1 MRKRVNKFFW
11 LFLTSQEQWLNKMSD
26 EGWRLVGTTVSGYE
40 FEECEKGKY
49 RYKAVYIANCSKESA
64 EEYVRALEACGYR
77 VWFKN
82 ANLNYSAGKAEYRPC
97 AEEGGRIAT
106 EQTTLHK
113 ELLIIEKENDGTAF
127 SLCATFEQRYEAYS
141 RLRLWG
147 IIGLI
152 VMLVLAIAGKSI
164 MWGILAVLPLVWTV
178 LFHSEIRKLKKEIS
192 EQRTTAFE
200 EKETVV
206 HTGK

>member
-1 MRKRVNKFFW
+1 
-11 LFLTSQEQWLNKMSD
+11 
-26 EGWRLVGTTVSGYE
+26 
-40 FEECEKGKY
+40 
-49 RYKAVYIANCSKESA
+49 
-64 EEYVRALEACGYR
+64 
-77 VWFKN
+77 
-82 ANLNYSAGKAEYRPC
+82 
-97 AEEGGRIAT
+97 
-106 EQTTLHK
+106 TLHK

-192 EQRTTAFE
+192 EQRLAASE
-200 EKETVV
+200 E
-206 HTGK
+206 